1 MAMTDEQR
9 LAKNASIKEA
19 MKATHE
25 KRKSQV
31 CRVYMLKVQKNA
43 LSARQKEDFKMLFV
57 EAKWLYNDILN
68 YGNVKGQSVFDYEL
82 DDDVEVKLPDGTFDP
97 RVLSH
102 IGSQMKQSVY
112 ADLKSSIKALAR
124 LKKTGR
130 KVGRLKFKSE
140 IGAVSLKQYGTTY
153 KFHDDHLVKIQ
164 NIHGLV
170 RVNGLDQIKDNVEFA
185 NAKLLNRADGYYLA
199 VTTYTERKPYTDR
212 PRADV
217 GIDMGCH
224 TSFTL
229 STGEEIDVK
238 VKEPE
243 RLKRLQRKQ
252 HRQKKGSNSRRR
264 TIHRIQKQHQRLVN
278 RKNDMANKIV
288 ADLNSRFGLIYIQ
301 DENLS
306 GWQKTGHGKAV
317 QHSCLGRVKA
327 KLKVQDNV
335 YVVNRWEPTTQQC
348 INCGDKHPMPPEI
361 HTFECE
367 CGLCMPRD
375 LHSANRMVQEGRKLV
390 PPERR
395 EFMRADWWTSILP
408 YLGQGKPC
416 RYDARSSHPLGC
428 G

>member
-1 MAMTDEQR
+1 MTDEQR

-19 MKATHE
+19 MKVTHE
-25 KRKSQV
+25 RRRSQV
-31 CRVYMLKVQKNA
+31 CRVYTLKIQYNA
-43 LSARQKEDFKMLFV
+43 LSTRQKEDLRMLFL

-68 YGNVKGQSVFDYEL
+68 YGNVKGNSIFDYEL
-82 DDDVEVKLPDGTFDP
+82 GNTVEVKLPDGTFDG
-97 RVLSH
+97 RSLEH

-112 ADLKSSIKALAR
+112 SDLKSSIKALSK
-124 LKKTGR
+124 LKKKGH

-140 IGAVSLKQYGTTY
+140 ITAVTLKQYGTTY
-153 KFHDDHLVKIQ
+153 KFHNNHKVKIQ

-185 NAKLLNRADGYYLA
+185 NAKLLNRADGYFLA
-199 VTTYTERKPYTDR
+199 ITTYTERRPYSNR

-252 HRQKKGSNSRRR
+252 HRQKKGSSNRKR
-264 TIHRIQKQHQRLVN
+264 TIHRIRKQHQRLVN

-327 KLKVQDNV
+327 RLKSQDNV
-335 YVVNRWEPTTQQC
+335 FAVSRWEPTTQKC
-348 INCGDKHPMPPEI
+348 IRCGKKHEMPQNVR
-361 HTFECE
+361 TFKCPFCNFE
-367 CGLCMPRD
+367 MQRD

-390 PPERR
+390 PQELR
-395 EFMRADWWTSILP
+395 EFMSPDWSTSI
-408 YLGQGKPC
+408 
-416 RYDARSSHPLGC
+416 PLTISGC
-428 G
+428 GKSSEMTGEAAAL

>member
-1 MAMTDEQR
+1 MTDEQR

-25 KRKSQV
+25 KRRSQV
-31 CRVYMLKVQKNA
+31 CRVYMLKVQKNS
-43 LSARQKEDFKMLFV
+43 LSTRQKEDFRMLFL

-112 ADLKSSIKALAR
+112 ADLKSSIKSLAR

-153 KFHDDHLVKIQ
+153 RFHSNHLVKIQ

-243 RLKRLQRKQ
+243 HLKRLQRKQ
-252 HRQKKGSNSRRR
+252 NRQKKGSNSRRR
-264 TIHRIQKQHQRLVN
+264 TIHKIQKKHQRLVN
-278 RKNDMANKIV
+278 RKNDKANKIV

-327 KLKVQDNV
+327 RLKTQDNV
-335 YVVNRWEPTTQQC
+335 YVVNRWIPTTQQC

-361 HTFECE
+361 RTFECG

-408 YLGQGKPC
+408 YLGQGKSC
-416 RYDARSSHPLGC
+416 RDDARSSHPLGC

>member
-1 MAMTDEQR
+1 MTDEQR

-25 KRKSQV
+25 KRRSQV
-31 CRVYMLKVQKNA
+31 CRVYMLKVQKNS
-43 LSARQKEDFKMLFV
+43 LSTRQKEDFRMLFL

-112 ADLKSSIKALAR
+112 ADLKSSIKSLAR

-153 KFHDDHLVKIQ
+153 RFHSNHLVKIQ

-243 RLKRLQRKQ
+243 HLKRLQRKQ
-252 HRQKKGSNSRRR
+252 NRQKKGSNSRRR
-264 TIHRIQKQHQRLVN
+264 TIHKIQKKHQRLVN
-278 RKNDMANKIV
+278 RKNDRANKIV

-327 KLKVQDNV
+327 RLKTQDNV
-335 YVVNRWEPTTQQC
+335 YVVNRWIPTTQQC

-361 HTFECE
+361 RTFECG

-408 YLGQGKPC
+408 YLGQGKSC
-416 RYDARSSHPLGC
+416 RDDARSSHPLGC

>member
-1 MAMTDEQR
+1 
-9 LAKNASIKEA
+9 
-19 MKATHE
+19 
-25 KRKSQV
+25 
-31 CRVYMLKVQKNA
+31 
-43 LSARQKEDFKMLFV
+43 
-57 EAKWLYNDILN
+57 
-68 YGNVKGQSVFDYEL
+68 
-82 DDDVEVKLPDGTFDP
+82 
-97 RVLSH
+97 
-102 IGSQMKQSVY
+102 MKQSVY
-112 ADLKSSIKALAR
+112 TDLKSSIKALSK
-124 LKKTGR
+124 LKKKGF

-153 KFHDDHLVKIQ
+153 KFHNDHLVKIQ

-170 RVNGLDQIKDNVEFA
+170 RVNGLDQIKDDVEFA

-243 RLKRLQRKQ
+243 HLKRLQRKQ
-252 HRQKKGSNSRRR
+252 NRQKKGSNSRRR
-264 TIHRIQKQHQRLVN
+264 TIHKIQKKHQRLVN
-278 RKNDMANKIV
+278 RKNDRANKIV

-327 KLKVQDNV
+327 RLKTQDNV
-335 YVVNRWEPTTQQC
+335 YVVNRWIPTTQQC

-361 HTFECE
+361 RTFECG

-395 EFMRADWWTSILP
+395 EFMRADWWATILP
-408 YLGQGKPC
+408 YLGQGKSC
-416 RYDARSSHPLGC
+416 RDDARSSHPLGC

>member
-1 MAMTDEQR
+1 MTDEQR

-19 MKATHE
+19 MKVTHE
-25 KRKSQV
+25 RRRSQV
-31 CRVYMLKVQKNA
+31 CRVYTLKIQYNA
-43 LSARQKEDFKMLFV
+43 LSARQKEDLRMLFL

-68 YGNVKGQSVFDYEL
+68 YGNVKGNSIFDYDL
-82 DDDVEVKLPDGTFDP
+82 GNTVEVKLPDGTFDG
-97 RVLSH
+97 RSLEH

-112 ADLKSSIKALAR
+112 SDLKSSIKALSK
-124 LKKTGR
+124 LKKKGH

-140 IGAVSLKQYGTTY
+140 ITAVTLKQYGTTY
-153 KFHDDHLVKIQ
+153 KFHNDHKVKIQ

-185 NAKLLNRADGYYLA
+185 NAKLLNRADGYFLA
-199 VTTYTERKPYTDR
+199 ITTYTERRLYSNR

-243 RLKRLQRKQ
+243 RLKRLQMKQ
-252 HRQKKGSNSRRR
+252 HRQKKGSSNRKR
-264 TIHRIQKQHQRLVN
+264 TIHRIRKQHQRLVN

-327 KLKVQDNV
+327 RLKSQDNV
-335 YVVNRWEPTTQQC
+335 FVVSRWDPTTQKC
-348 INCGDKHPMPPEI
+348 IRCGKKHEMPQNVR
-361 HTFECE
+361 TFKCPFCNFE
-367 CGLCMPRD
+367 MQRD

-390 PPERR
+390 PQELR
-395 EFMRADWWTSILP
+395 EFMSPDWSTSI
-408 YLGQGKPC
+408 
-416 RYDARSSHPLGC
+416 PLTISGC
-428 G
+428 GKSSEMTGEAATL

>member
-1 MAMTDEQR
+1 MTEEQR

-31 CRVYMLKVQKNA
+31 CRVYMLKVQKNS
-43 LSARQKEDFKMLFV
+43 LSARQREDFRMLFL

-82 DDDVEVKLPDGTFDP
+82 DDDVEVKLPDGTFEP

-124 LKKTGR
+124 LKKTGH

-153 KFHDDHLVKIQ
+153 KFNNDHRVKIQ

-170 RVNGLDQIKDNVEFA
+170 RVNGLDQIKDDVEFA

-264 TIHRIQKQHQRLVN
+264 TIHRIQKTHQRLVN
-278 RKNDMANKIV
+278 RKNDRANKIV

-306 GWQKTGHGKAV
+306 GWQQTGHGKAV

-327 KLKVQDNV
+327 RLKAQDNV
-335 YVVNRWEPTTQQC
+335 YVVNRWIPTTQQC

-361 HTFECE
+361 RTFECE

-408 YLGQGKPC
+408 YLGQGKSC
-416 RYDARSSHPLGC
+416 RDDARSSHPLGC

>member
-1 MAMTDEQR
+1 MTDEQR

-19 MKATHE
+19 MKVTHE
-25 KRKSQV
+25 RRRSQV
-31 CRVYMLKVQKNA
+31 CRVYTLKIQYNA
-43 LSARQKEDFKMLFV
+43 LSARQKEDLRMLFL

-68 YGNVKGQSVFDYEL
+68 YGNVKGNSIFDYEL
-82 DDDVEVKLPDGTFDP
+82 DDTVEVKLPDGTFDG
-97 RVLSH
+97 RSLEH

-112 ADLKSSIKALAR
+112 SDLKSSIKALSK
-124 LKKTGR
+124 LKKKGH

-140 IGAVSLKQYGTTY
+140 ITAVTLKQYGTTY
-153 KFHDDHLVKIQ
+153 KFHNDHKVKIQ

-185 NAKLLNRADGYYLA
+185 NAKLLNRADGYFLA
-199 VTTYTERKPYTDR
+199 ITTYTERRPYSNR
-212 PRADV
+212 PHADV

-243 RLKRLQRKQ
+243 RLKKLQRMQ
-252 HRQKKGSNSRRR
+252 HRQKKGSSNRKR
-264 TIHRIQKQHQRLVN
+264 TIHRIRKQHQRLVN

-327 KLKVQDNV
+327 RLKSQDNV
-335 YVVNRWEPTTQQC
+335 FVISRWEPTTQKC
-348 INCGDKHPMPPEI
+348 IRCGKKHEMPQNVR
-361 HTFECE
+361 TFKFPFCNFE
-367 CGLCMPRD
+367 MQRD

-390 PPERR
+390 PQELR
-395 EFMRADWWTSILP
+395 EFMSPDWSTSI
-408 YLGQGKPC
+408 
-416 RYDARSSHPLGC
+416 PLKISGC
-428 G
+428 GKSSEMTGEAATL

>member
-1 MAMTDEQR
+1 
-9 LAKNASIKEA
+9 
-19 MKATHE
+19 
-25 KRKSQV
+25 
-31 CRVYMLKVQKNA
+31 
-43 LSARQKEDFKMLFV
+43 
-57 EAKWLYNDILN
+57 
-68 YGNVKGQSVFDYEL
+68 
-82 DDDVEVKLPDGTFDP
+82 
-97 RVLSH
+97 
-102 IGSQMKQSVY
+102 MKQSVY

-124 LKKTGR
+124 LKKTGH

-153 KFHDDHLVKIQ
+153 KFNNDHRVKIQ

-170 RVNGLDQIKDNVEFA
+170 RVNGLDQIKDDVEFA

-264 TIHRIQKQHQRLVN
+264 TIHRIQKTHQRLVN
-278 RKNDMANKIV
+278 RKNDRANKIV
-288 ADLNSRFGLIYIQ
+288 TDLNSRFGLIYIQ

-306 GWQKTGHGKAV
+306 GWQQTGHGKAV

-327 KLKVQDNV
+327 RLKAQDNV
-335 YVVNRWEPTTQQC
+335 YVVNRWIPTTQQC

-361 HTFECE
+361 RTFECE

-408 YLGQGKPC
+408 YLGQGKSC
-416 RYDARSSHPLGC
+416 RDDARSSHPLGC

>member
-1 MAMTDEQR
+1 MTDEQR

-31 CRVYMLKVQKNA
+31 CRVYMLKVQKNS
-43 LSARQKEDFKMLFV
+43 LSARQREDFRMLFL

-82 DDDVEVKLPDGTFDP
+82 DDDVEVKLPDGTFEP

-112 ADLKSSIKALAR
+112 ADLKSSIKALAK
-124 LKKTGR
+124 LKKTGH

-153 KFHDDHLVKIQ
+153 KFNNDHRVKIQ

-170 RVNGLDQIKDNVEFA
+170 RVNGLDQIKDDVEFA

-224 TSFTL
+224 TSITL

-264 TIHRIQKQHQRLVN
+264 TIHRIQKTHQRLVN
-278 RKNDMANKIV
+278 RKNDRANKIV

-306 GWQKTGHGKAV
+306 GWQQAGHGKAV

-327 KLKVQDNV
+327 RLKAQDNV
-335 YVVNRWEPTTQQC
+335 YVVNRWIPTTQQC

-361 HTFECE
+361 RTFECE

-408 YLGQGKPC
+408 YLGQGKSC
-416 RYDARSSHPLGC
+416 RDDARSSHPLGC

>member
-19 MKATHE
+19 MKATHK

-31 CRVYMLKVQKNA
+31 CRVYLLKVQKNS
-43 LSARQKEDFKMLFV
+43 LTARQKEDFRMLFL

-82 DDDVEVKLPDGTFDP
+82 DDNVEVKLPDGTFDP

-112 ADLKSSIKALAR
+112 TDLKSSIKALAR
-124 LKKTGR
+124 LKKNGH

-153 KFHDDHLVKIQ
+153 KFHNDHLVKIQ

-170 RVNGLDQIKDNVEFA
+170 RVNGLDQIKDDVEFA

-264 TIHRIQKQHQRLVN
+264 TIHRIQKTHQRLVN
-278 RKNDMANKIV
+278 RKNDRANKIV
-288 ADLNSRFGLIYIQ
+288 SDLKSRFGLIYIQ

-327 KLKVQDNV
+327 RLKAQDNV
-335 YVVNRWEPTTQQC
+335 YVVNRWIPTTQQC
-348 INCGDKHPMPPEI
+348 INCGEQHPMPQSER
-361 HTFECE
+361 TFKCE

-395 EFMRADWWTSILP
+395 EFMRADWWATILP
-408 YLGQGKPC
+408 YIGQDK
-416 RYDARSSHPLGC
+416 SSEMTLEAHTL
-428 G
+428 

>member
-1 MAMTDEQR
+1 MTDEQR

-19 MKATHE
+19 MKETHE
-25 KRKSQV
+25 RRRSQV
-31 CRVYMLKVQKNA
+31 CRVYTLKIQYNA
-43 LSARQKEDFKMLFV
+43 LSARQKEDLRMLFL

-68 YGNVKGQSVFDYEL
+68 YGNVKGNSIFDYDL
-82 DDDVEVKLPDGTFDP
+82 GNTVEVKLPDGTFDG
-97 RVLSH
+97 RSLEH

-112 ADLKSSIKALAR
+112 ADLKSSIKALSK
-124 LKKTGR
+124 LKKTGH

-140 IGAVSLKQYGTTY
+140 ITAVTLKQYGTTY
-153 KFHDDHLVKIQ
+153 KFHNDHKVKIQ

-185 NAKLLNRADGYYLA
+185 NAKLLNRADGYFLA
-199 VTTYTERKPYTDR
+199 ITTYTERKPYSNR

-238 VKEPE
+238 VNEPE
-243 RLKRLQRKQ
+243 RLKRLQIKQ
-252 HRQKKGSNSRRR
+252 HRQKKGSSNRKR
-264 TIHRIQKQHQRLVN
+264 TIHRIRKQHQRLVN

-327 KLKVQDNV
+327 RLKSQDNV
-335 YVVNRWEPTTQQC
+335 FVVSRWEPTTQKC
-348 INCGDKHPMPPEI
+348 IRCGKKHEMPQNVR
-361 HTFECE
+361 TFKCPFCNFE
-367 CGLCMPRD
+367 MQRD

-390 PPERR
+390 PKELR
-395 EFMRADWWTSILP
+395 EFMSPDWSTSI
-408 YLGQGKPC
+408 
-416 RYDARSSHPLGC
+416 PLTISGC
-428 G
+428 GKSSEMTGEAATL

>member
-1 MAMTDEQR
+1 MTDEQR

-19 MKATHE
+19 MKVTHE
-25 KRKSQV
+25 RRRSQV
-31 CRVYMLKVQKNA
+31 CRVYTLKIQYNA
-43 LSARQKEDFKMLFV
+43 LSARQKEDLRMLFL

-68 YGNVKGQSVFDYEL
+68 YGNVKGNSIFDYDL
-82 DDDVEVKLPDGTFDP
+82 GNTVEVKLPDGTFDG
-97 RVLSH
+97 RSLEH

-112 ADLKSSIKALAR
+112 SDLKSSIKALSK
-124 LKKTGR
+124 LKKKGH

-140 IGAVSLKQYGTTY
+140 ITAVTLKQYGTTY
-153 KFHDDHLVKIQ
+153 KFHNNHKVKIQ

-170 RVNGLDQIKDNVEFA
+170 RVNGLDQINDNVEFA
-185 NAKLLNRADGYYLA
+185 NAKLLNRADGYFLA
-199 VTTYTERKPYTDR
+199 ITTYTERRPYSNR

-252 HRQKKGSNSRRR
+252 HRQKKGSSNRKR
-264 TIHRIQKQHQRLVN
+264 TIHRIRKQHQRLVN

-327 KLKVQDNV
+327 RLKSQDNV
-335 YVVNRWEPTTQQC
+335 FVVSMWDPTTQKC
-348 INCGDKHPMPPEI
+348 IRCGKKHEMPQNVR
-361 HTFECE
+361 TFKCPFCNFE
-367 CGLCMPRD
+367 MQRD

-390 PPERR
+390 PQELR
-395 EFMRADWWTSILP
+395 EFMSPDWSTSI
-408 YLGQGKPC
+408 
-416 RYDARSSHPLGC
+416 PLTISGC
-428 G
+428 GKSSEMTGEAATL

>member
-25 KRKSQV
+25 KRRSQV
-31 CRVYMLKVQKNA
+31 CRVYMLKVQKNS
-43 LSARQKEDFKMLFV
+43 LSTRQKEDFRMLFL

-112 ADLKSSIKALAR
+112 ADLKSSIKSLAR

-243 RLKRLQRKQ
+243 HLKRLQRKQ
-252 HRQKKGSNSRRR
+252 NRQKKGSNSRRR
-264 TIHRIQKQHQRLVN
+264 TIHKIQKKHQRLVN
-278 RKNDMANKIV
+278 RKNDRANKIV

-327 KLKVQDNV
+327 RLKTQDNV
-335 YVVNRWEPTTQQC
+335 YVVNRWIPTTQQC

-361 HTFECE
+361 RTFECG

-416 RYDARSSHPLGC
+416 RDDARSSHPLGC

>member
-82 DDDVEVKLPDGTFDP
+82 DDDVEVKLPDGTFDT

-112 ADLKSSIKALAR
+112 ADLKSSIKSLAR

-278 RKNDMANKIV
+278 RKNDKANKIV
-288 ADLNSRFGLIYIQ
+288 SDLNSRFGLIYIQ

-327 KLKVQDNV
+327 RLKTQDNV
-335 YVVNRWEPTTQQC
+335 YVVNRWIPTTQQC

-361 HTFECE
+361 RTFECG

-395 EFMRADWWTSILP
+395 EFMRADWWASILP
-408 YLGQGKPC
+408 YLGQGKSPEMTLE
-416 RYDARSSHPLGC
+416 AHTL
-428 G
+428 

>member
-25 KRKSQV
+25 KRRSQV
-31 CRVYMLKVQKNA
+31 CRVYMLKVQKNS
-43 LSARQKEDFKMLFV
+43 LSTRQKEDFRMLFL

-112 ADLKSSIKALAR
+112 ADLKSSIKSLAR

-243 RLKRLQRKQ
+243 HLKRLQRKQ
-252 HRQKKGSNSRRR
+252 NRQKKGSNSRRR
-264 TIHRIQKQHQRLVN
+264 TIHKIQKKHQRLVN
-278 RKNDMANKIV
+278 RKNDRANKIV

-327 KLKVQDNV
+327 RLKTQDNV
-335 YVVNRWEPTTQQC
+335 YVVNRWIPTTQQC

-361 HTFECE
+361 RTFECG

-416 RYDARSSHPLGC
+416 RDDARSAHPLGC

>member
-1 MAMTDEQR
+1 MSMTEEQR

-25 KRKSQV
+25 KRRSQV
-31 CRVYMLKVQKNA
+31 CRVYMLKVQKNS
-43 LSARQKEDFKMLFV
+43 LSTRQKEDFRMLFL

-112 ADLKSSIKALAR
+112 ADLKSSIKSLAR

-212 PRADV
+212 SRADV

-243 RLKRLQRKQ
+243 HLKRLQRKQ
-252 HRQKKGSNSRRR
+252 NRQKKGSNSRRR
-264 TIHRIQKQHQRLVN
+264 TIHKIQKKHQRLVN
-278 RKNDMANKIV
+278 RKNDRANKIV

-327 KLKVQDNV
+327 RLKTQDNV
-335 YVVNRWEPTTQQC
+335 YVVNRWIPTTQQC

-361 HTFECE
+361 RTFECG

-408 YLGQGKPC
+408 YLGQGKSC
-416 RYDARSSHPLGC
+416 RDDARSSHPLGC

>member
-1 MAMTDEQR
+1 MTDEQR

-19 MKATHE
+19 MKVTHE
-25 KRKSQV
+25 RRRSQV
-31 CRVYMLKVQKNA
+31 CRVYTLKIQYNA
-43 LSARQKEDFKMLFV
+43 LSTRQKEDLRMLFL

-68 YGNVKGQSVFDYEL
+68 YGNVKGNSIFDYEL
-82 DDDVEVKLPDGTFDP
+82 GNTVEVKLPDGTFDG
-97 RVLSH
+97 RSLEH

-112 ADLKSSIKALAR
+112 ADLKSSIKALSK
-124 LKKTGR
+124 LKKKGH

-140 IGAVSLKQYGTTY
+140 ITAVTLKQYGTTY
-153 KFHDDHLVKIQ
+153 KFHNNHKVKIQ

-185 NAKLLNRADGYYLA
+185 NAKLLNRADGYFLA
-199 VTTYTERKPYTDR
+199 ITTYTERRPYSNR

-252 HRQKKGSNSRRR
+252 LRQKKGSSNRKR
-264 TIHRIQKQHQRLVN
+264 TIHRIRKQHQRLVN

-327 KLKVQDNV
+327 KLKSQGNV
-335 YVVNRWEPTTQQC
+335 YVVKRWEPTTQKC
-348 INCGDKHPMPPEI
+348 INCGKKHPMPQNER
-361 HTFECE
+361 TFKCD

-390 PPERR
+390 PLEQR
-395 EFMRADWWTSILP
+395 EFMSSDWQTSILS
-408 YLGQGKPC
+408 YLGQGKSAGLKPEAH
-416 RYDARSSHPLGC
+416 RL
-428 G
+428 

>member
-1 MAMTDEQR
+1 M
-9 LAKNASIKEA
+9 
-19 MKATHE
+19 
-25 KRKSQV
+25 
-31 CRVYMLKVQKNA
+31 
-43 LSARQKEDFKMLFV
+43 
-57 EAKWLYNDILN
+57 
-68 YGNVKGQSVFDYEL
+68 
-82 DDDVEVKLPDGTFDP
+82 
-97 RVLSH
+97 
-102 IGSQMKQSVY
+102 
-112 ADLKSSIKALAR
+112 
-124 LKKTGR
+124 
-130 KVGRLKFKSE
+130 KFKSE

-153 KFHDDHLVKIQ
+153 KFHNDHRVKIQ

-170 RVNGLDQIKDNVEFA
+170 RVNGLDQIKDDVEFA

-212 PRADV
+212 QRADV

-278 RKNDMANKIV
+278 RKNDKANKIV
-288 ADLNSRFGLIYIQ
+288 SDLNSRFGLIYIQ

-327 KLKVQDNV
+327 RLKTQDNV
-335 YVVNRWEPTTQQC
+335 YVVNRWIPTTQQC
-348 INCGDKHPMPPEI
+348 INCGEKHSMPQSER
-361 HTFECE
+361 TFKCE

-395 EFMRADWWTSILP
+395 EFMRADWWATILP
-408 YLGQGKPC
+408 YIGQDKPSEMTLE
-416 RYDARSSHPLGC
+416 AHTL
-428 G
+428 

>member
-1 MAMTDEQR
+1 MTDEQR

-19 MKATHE
+19 MKVTHE
-25 KRKSQV
+25 RRRSQV
-31 CRVYMLKVQKNA
+31 CRVYTLKIQYNA
-43 LSARQKEDFKMLFV
+43 LSARQKEDLRMLFL

-68 YGNVKGQSVFDYEL
+68 YGNVKGNSIFDYEL
-82 DDDVEVKLPDGTFDP
+82 DDTVEVKLPDGTFDG
-97 RVLSH
+97 RSLEH

-112 ADLKSSIKALAR
+112 SDLKSSIKALSK
-124 LKKTGR
+124 LKKKGH

-140 IGAVSLKQYGTTY
+140 ITAVTLKQYGTTY
-153 KFHDDHLVKIQ
+153 KFHNDHKVKIQ

-185 NAKLLNRADGYYLA
+185 NAKLLNRADGYFLA
-199 VTTYTERKPYTDR
+199 ITTYTERRPYSNR
-212 PRADV
+212 PHADV

-243 RLKRLQRKQ
+243 RLKKLQRKQ
-252 HRQKKGSNSRRR
+252 HRQKKGSSNRKR
-264 TIHRIQKQHQRLVN
+264 TIHRIRKQHQRLVN

-327 KLKVQDNV
+327 RLKSQDNV
-335 YVVNRWEPTTQQC
+335 FVVSRWEPTTQKC
-348 INCGDKHPMPPEI
+348 IRCGKKHDMPQNVR
-361 HTFECE
+361 TFKCPFCNFE
-367 CGLCMPRD
+367 MQRD
-375 LHSANRMVQEGRKLV
+375 LHSANRMVQKGRKLV
-390 PPERR
+390 PQELR
-395 EFMRADWWTSILP
+395 EFMSPDWSTSI
-408 YLGQGKPC
+408 
-416 RYDARSSHPLGC
+416 PLKISGC
-428 G
+428 GKSSEMTGEAATL

>member
-1 MAMTDEQR
+1 MTDEQR

-19 MKATHE
+19 MKVTHE
-25 KRKSQV
+25 RRRSQV
-31 CRVYMLKVQKNA
+31 CRVYTLKIQYNA
-43 LSARQKEDFKMLFV
+43 LSARQKEDLRMLFL

-68 YGNVKGQSVFDYEL
+68 YGNVKGNSIFDYDL
-82 DDDVEVKLPDGTFDP
+82 GNTVEVKLPDGTFDG
-97 RVLSH
+97 RSLEH

-112 ADLKSSIKALAR
+112 SDLKSSIKALSK
-124 LKKTGR
+124 LKKKGH

-140 IGAVSLKQYGTTY
+140 ITAVTLKQYGTTY
-153 KFHDDHLVKIQ
+153 KFHNNHKVKIQ

-185 NAKLLNRADGYYLA
+185 NAKLLNRADGYFLA
-199 VTTYTERKPYTDR
+199 ITTYTERRPYSNR

-252 HRQKKGSNSRRR
+252 HRQKKGSSNRKR
-264 TIHRIQKQHQRLVN
+264 TIHRIRKQHQRLVN

-327 KLKVQDNV
+327 RLKSQDNV
-335 YVVNRWEPTTQQC
+335 FVVSMWDPTTQKC
-348 INCGDKHPMPPEI
+348 IRCGKKHEMPQNVR
-361 HTFECE
+361 TFKCPFCNFE
-367 CGLCMPRD
+367 MQRD

-390 PPERR
+390 PQELR
-395 EFMRADWWTSILP
+395 EFMSPDWSTSI
-408 YLGQGKPC
+408 
-416 RYDARSSHPLGC
+416 PLTISGC
-428 G
+428 GKSSEMTGEAATL

>member
-1 MAMTDEQR
+1 MTDEQR

-19 MKATHE
+19 MKETHE
-25 KRKSQV
+25 RRRSQV
-31 CRVYMLKVQKNA
+31 CRVYTLKIQYNA
-43 LSARQKEDFKMLFV
+43 LSTRQKEDLRMLFL

-68 YGNVKGQSVFDYEL
+68 YGNVKGNSIFDYEL
-82 DDDVEVKLPDGTFDP
+82 GNTVEVKLPDGTFDGGS
-97 RVLSH
+97 LEH

-112 ADLKSSIKALAR
+112 ADLKSSIKALSK
-124 LKKTGR
+124 LKKTGH

-140 IGAVSLKQYGTTY
+140 ITAVTLKQYGTTY
-153 KFHDDHLVKIQ
+153 KFHNDHKVKIQ

-185 NAKLLNRADGYYLA
+185 NAKLLNRADGYFLA
-199 VTTYTERKPYTDR
+199 ITTYTERRPYSNR
-212 PRADV
+212 PHADV

-252 HRQKKGSNSRRR
+252 HRQKKGSSNRKR
-264 TIHRIQKQHQRLVN
+264 TIHRIRKQHQRLVN

-327 KLKVQDNV
+327 RLKSQDNV
-335 YVVNRWEPTTQQC
+335 FVVSRWEPTTQKC
-348 INCGDKHPMPPEI
+348 IRCGKKHEMPQNVR
-361 HTFECE
+361 TFKCPFCNFE
-367 CGLCMPRD
+367 MQRD

-390 PPERR
+390 PKELR
-395 EFMRADWWTSILP
+395 EFMSPDWSTSI
-408 YLGQGKPC
+408 
-416 RYDARSSHPLGC
+416 PLTISGC
-428 G
+428 GKSSEMTGEAATL

>member
-1 MAMTDEQR
+1 MSMTEEQR

-31 CRVYMLKVQKNA
+31 CRVYMLKVQKNK

-68 YGNVKGQSVFDYEL
+68 YGSVKGQSIFDYEL
-82 DDDVEVKLPDGTFDP
+82 GNVVEVKLPDGTFDG
-97 RVLSH
+97 RSLDH

-112 ADLKSSIKALAR
+112 ADIKSSIKALSK
-124 LKKTGR
+124 LKKKGF

-153 KFHDDHLVKIQ
+153 KFHNDHLVKIQ

-199 VTTYTERKPYTDR
+199 VTTYTERKPYSNR

-243 RLKRLQRKQ
+243 HLKRLHRKQ
-252 HRQKKGSNSRRR
+252 NRQKKGSNSRRR
-264 TIHRIQKQHQRLVN
+264 TIHKIQKKHQRLVN

-288 ADLNSRFGLIYIQ
+288 AGLNKRFGLIYIQ
-301 DENLS
+301 DENIK
-306 GWQKTGHGKAV
+306 GWHKGGHGKAV

-327 KLKVQDNV
+327 RLKSQDNV
-335 YVVNRWEPTTQQC
+335 FVVNRWEPTTQKC
-348 INCGDKHPMPPEI
+348 INCGKKHPMSQSER
-361 HTFECE
+361 TFKCD

-375 LHSANRMVQEGRKLV
+375 LHSANRMVQDGRKLV
-390 PPERR
+390 PPEQR
-395 EFMRADWWTSILP
+395 EFMSSDWQTSILS
-408 YLGQGKPC
+408 YLGQGKSAGLKPEAH
-416 RYDARSSHPLGC
+416 RL
-428 G
+428 

>member
-25 KRKSQV
+25 KRRSQV
-31 CRVYMLKVQKNA
+31 CRVYMLKVQKNS
-43 LSARQKEDFKMLFV
+43 LSTRQKEDFRMLFL

-68 YGNVKGQSVFDYEL
+68 YGNVKGQSV
-82 DDDVEVKLPDGTFDP
+82 
-97 RVLSH
+97 
-102 IGSQMKQSVY
+102 Y
-112 ADLKSSIKALAR
+112 ADLKSSIKSLAR

-153 KFHDDHLVKIQ
+153 RFHSNHLVKIQ

-243 RLKRLQRKQ
+243 HLKRLQRKQ
-252 HRQKKGSNSRRR
+252 NRQKKGSNSRRR
-264 TIHRIQKQHQRLVN
+264 TIHKIQKKHQRLVN
-278 RKNDMANKIV
+278 RKNDRANKIV

-327 KLKVQDNV
+327 RLKTQDNV
-335 YVVNRWEPTTQQC
+335 YVVNRWIPTTQQC

-361 HTFECE
+361 RTFECG

-408 YLGQGKPC
+408 YLGQGKSC
-416 RYDARSSHPLGC
+416 RDDARSSHPLGC

>member
-1 MAMTDEQR
+1 MTDEQR

-19 MKATHE
+19 MKVTHE
-25 KRKSQV
+25 RRRSQV
-31 CRVYMLKVQKNA
+31 CRVYTLKIQYNA
-43 LSARQKEDFKMLFV
+43 LSARQKEDLRMLFL

-68 YGNVKGQSVFDYEL
+68 YGNVKGNSIFDYDL
-82 DDDVEVKLPDGTFDP
+82 GNTVEVKLPDGTFDG
-97 RVLSH
+97 RSLEH

-112 ADLKSSIKALAR
+112 SDLKSSIKALSK
-124 LKKTGR
+124 LKKKGH

-140 IGAVSLKQYGTTY
+140 ITAVTLKQYGTTY
-153 KFHDDHLVKIQ
+153 KFHNDHKVKIQ

-185 NAKLLNRADGYYLA
+185 NAKLLNRADGYFLA
-199 VTTYTERKPYTDR
+199 ITTYTERRPYSNR

-252 HRQKKGSNSRRR
+252 HRQKKGSSNRKR
-264 TIHRIQKQHQRLVN
+264 TIHRIRKQHQRLVN

-327 KLKVQDNV
+327 RLKSQDNV
-335 YVVNRWEPTTQQC
+335 FVVSMWDPTTQKC
-348 INCGDKHPMPPEI
+348 IRCGKKHEMPQNVR
-361 HTFECE
+361 TFKCPFCNFE
-367 CGLCMPRD
+367 MQRD

-390 PPERR
+390 PQELR
-395 EFMRADWWTSILP
+395 EFMSPDWSTSI
-408 YLGQGKPC
+408 
-416 RYDARSSHPLGC
+416 PLTISGC
-428 G
+428 GKSSEMTGEAATL